1 MATQKQRS
9 DETRLKLLTAFRH
22 SFLDRGYAAT
32 TMKHV
37 LDQTGLSKGA
47 LYHHFESKE
56 EIIEALFEH
65 ESRTTIEH
73 VMASIDQTTS
83 PLAQLRAACL
93 AWTRAVR
100 VPETSKII
108 FEIGPA
114 ALGARKAKA
123 IEDRNSLYRIE
134 SLLSKAIE
142 EGEISAA
149 DPKLIAAFLNALVAE
164 AGLYDLRTGGDSTP
178 TLAAAIDALFE
189 GMRGH

>member
-9 DETRLKLLTAFRH
+9 DETRLKLLTAFRQ

-65 ESRTTIEH
+65 ESRTTIER
-73 VMASIDQTTS
+73 VMARVDPAAS
-83 PLAQLRAACL
+83 PLTRLRAACL
-93 AWTRAVR
+93 DWTQEVRA
-100 VPETSKII
+100 PDTSKII

-123 IEDRNSLYRIE
+123 IEDRNSLHRIE
-134 SLLSKAIE
+134 ALVSEA
-142 EGEISAA
+142 ISAGDISTE
-149 DPKLIAAFLNALVAE
+149 DPKLITSFLNALVAE
-164 AGLYDLRTGGDSTP
+164 AGMYELRTGRDSRS
-178 TLAAAIDALFE
+178 TLAASIDALFE
-189 GMRGH
+189 GMRP